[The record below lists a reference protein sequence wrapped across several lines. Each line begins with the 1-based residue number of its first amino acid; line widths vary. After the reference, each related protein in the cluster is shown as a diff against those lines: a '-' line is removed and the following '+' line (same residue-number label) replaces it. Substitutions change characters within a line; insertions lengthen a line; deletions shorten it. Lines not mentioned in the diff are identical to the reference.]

1 VRSSHFGLGHIWDTV
16 FESIRRYLGL
26 VDHVSA
32 NGSVFLVE
40 RKRGPVWYAKWR
52 IYDPT
57 RPGEPK
63 QIQRALGPA
72 WMARSRPAAGF
83 LTRKSANAALDA
95 ILVDARREVVA
106 AITEGVTFARA
117 ADEWLRHGEYERQL
131 KPSTLRDYR
140 SAVSLHL
147 IPTFGHRELQTIS
160 PKDIEQW
167 LAGYIRSTGHVR
179 QARKLLAVI
188 HGIFERARRVW
199 DVQPNPAV
207 VVDKPRLRYDAT
219 EFHFF
224 SPEEVWALA
233 RAAEN
238 DRDAALFLTA
248 AFAGLRRG
256 ECLALRWRDIDFE
269 RQSIRVQRSISGTEI
284 TVPKSGRGRVVPM
297 AQDLAQALARL
308 ADARGAI
315 GLDDLV
321 FAGDGGTPLDGSAL
335 RRRYKKALGRAGLR
349 DLRFHDLRHTI
360 GSLAIQRASIIQ
372 VQAWLGHADVKTTAR
387 YLHYKSQ
394 AGEADLL
401 AQAFAVP
408 GGSAPPSA
416 QPPIPAGS
424 AA

>member
-1 VRSSHFGLGHIWDTV
+1 M
-16 FESIRRYLGL
+16 
-26 VDHVSA
+26 DHVSA

-52 IYDPT
+52 VYDPT
-57 RPGEPK
+57 KPGKPR

-72 WMARSRPAAGF
+72 WTARSRPAAGF

-106 AITEGVTFARA
+106 AVTEGVTFARA
-117 ADEWLRHGEYERQL
+117 ADEWLRHGEHERQL

-147 IPTFGHRELQTIS
+147 MPAFGRRELHTIS

-167 LAGYIRSTGHVR
+167 LATYIRSTGHVR

-188 HGIFERARRVW
+188 HGVFERARRVW
-199 DVQPNPAV
+199 DIQPNPAV
-207 VVDKPRLRYDAT
+207 DVEKPRLRYDAT

-233 RAAEN
+233 RAAKN

-297 AQDLAQALARL
+297 AHDLAQALARL
-308 ADARGAI
+308 ADTRGTI

-321 FAGDGGTPLDGSAL
+321 FAGERGTPLDGSAL
-335 RRRYKKALGRAGLR
+335 RRRYKKALQRAGLR
-349 DLRFHDLRHTI
+349 DLRFHDLRHTF
-360 GSLAIQRASIIQ
+360 GSLAIQRASIVQ

-401 AQAFAVP
+401 ALAFAVP
-408 GGSAPPSA
+408 GANPDSAAPPSA
-416 QPPIPAGS
+416 LVE
-424 AA
+424 AAA

>member
-1 VRSSHFGLGHIWDTV
+1 LGHIWDTV
-16 FESIRRYLGL
+16 FEPIGGYLGFM
-26 VDHVSA
+26 DHVSA

-52 IYDPT
+52 VYDPT
-57 RPGEPK
+57 KPGKPR

-72 WMARSRPAAGF
+72 WTARSRPAAGF

-106 AITEGVTFARA
+106 AVTEGVTFARA
-117 ADEWLRHGEYERQL
+117 ADEWLRHGEHERQL

-147 IPTFGHRELQTIS
+147 MPAFGRRELHTIS

-167 LAGYIRSTGHVR
+167 LATYIRSTGHVR

-188 HGIFERARRVW
+188 HGVFERARRVW
-199 DVQPNPAV
+199 DIQPNPAV
-207 VVDKPRLRYDAT
+207 DVEKPRLRYDAT

-233 RAAEN
+233 RAAKN

-297 AQDLAQALARL
+297 AHDLAQALARL
-308 ADARGAI
+308 ADTRGTI

-321 FAGDGGTPLDGSAL
+321 FAGERGTPLDGSAL
-335 RRRYKKALGRAGLR
+335 RRRYKKALQRAGLR
-349 DLRFHDLRHTI
+349 DLRFHDLRHTF
-360 GSLAIQRASIIQ
+360 GSLAIQRASIVQ

-401 AQAFAVP
+401 ALAFAVP
-408 GGSAPPSA
+408 GANPDSAAPPSA
-416 QPPIPAGS
+416 LVE
-424 AA
+424 AAA